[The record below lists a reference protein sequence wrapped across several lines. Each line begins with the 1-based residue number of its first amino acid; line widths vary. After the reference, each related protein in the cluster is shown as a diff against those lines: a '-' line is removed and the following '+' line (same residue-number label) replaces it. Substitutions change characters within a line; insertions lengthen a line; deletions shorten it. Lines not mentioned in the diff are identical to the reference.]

1 MHLDVFLLPKSVR
14 VCVELYYFFRASL
27 VALLVKNL
35 PERREAWVLS
45 PGWEDPLGKGTAT
58 HSSVLAWRIPWTIY
72 SPWGCKES
80 DMTEAVWDNFFTRQ
94 DIQVICF
101 FLNDLCRAVFSKES
115 ANSSKFPICGRYKT
129 EHNIILFFF

>member
-45 PGWEDPLGKGTAT
+45 LGWEDPLGKGTAT
-58 HSSVLAWRIPWTIY
+58 QLQCSGL
-72 SPWGCKES
+72 E
-80 DMTEAVWDNFFTRQ
+80 
-94 DIQVICF
+94 
-101 FLNDLCRAVFSKES
+101 
-115 ANSSKFPICGRYKT
+115 NSMDYI
-129 EHNIILFFF
+129 